1 MASMCVLYGRR
12 NFTHTRVW
20 HKSVLL
26 PMTPNRAYTNYVD
39 INTDVLVTNEKS
51 SNVTEAKVKSN

>member
-1 MASMCVLYGRR
+1 MAQKCVASDD
-12 NFTHTRVW
+12 TE
-20 HKSVLL
+20 
-26 PMTPNRAYTNYVD
+26 YTNYVD